1 MILENVICYT
11 FWMICGPRRW
21 FDAKQKRLSWTIGST
36 IFFFRSQLICF
47 CSKRGYHYGGYA
59 RKRMFLLGHEKPE
72 AIREFVERNIPA
84 TEIARDV
91 CFGSKDNPSGSFKIK
106 QAGGLVTLRVDYE
119 PSLPVGETKDLKL
132 DDEKGPVTPEYTT
145 SDNIHFDFRFDYDP
159 LEVTVDQEFL
169 LSEDS
174 GSGEEICVSVWGY
187 YSDAP

>member
-1 MILENVICYT
+1 MSAECHSFSFLKNFTTPTV
-11 FWMICGPRRW
+11 GP
-21 FDAKQKRLSWTIGST
+21 ATP
-36 IFFFRSQLICF
+36 ICF
-47 CSKRGYHYGGYA
+47 ISELLA
-59 RKRMFLLGHEKPE
+59 SLIILFLFLC
-72 AIREFVERNIPA
+72 AVPA

-169 LSEDS
+169 LFEDS

-187 YSDAP
+187 YSDTP